1 MDFAEWEP
9 VYHQIVEEMGYSILD
24 DEASARLLRQLT
36 MNKTLIDPDELRP
49 LMRGRVN
56 IIGAAA
62 GPRDVEALEGTAIC
76 AGSAA
81 SAFIEASTI
90 PDILVT
96 DLDGKIEDQKECC
109 KMGSVAVIHAHG
121 DNHDL
126 VQSQIDGFEGPMI
139 ITTQSRPDLVLVNF
153 GGFTDGDRAVCMAR
167 HLGARDIHLIGFDF
181 RYPVIKEG
189 ENKDVKVKKLRW
201 AERIIFSMNP
211 SHVSLTSY

>member
-9 VYHQIVEEMGYSILD
+9 IYFQIIQDMGYSVLD

-36 MNKTLIDPDELRP
+36 VKNALIDPDELRP
-49 LMRGRVN
+49 LMKGRVN

-62 GPRDVEALEGTAIC
+62 RPKDIEAIEGTSIC

-81 SAFIEASTI
+81 SAFIGASKT

-96 DLDGKIEDQKECC
+96 DLDGIIDDQKECC
-109 KMGSVAVIHAHG
+109 KLGAVAVIHAHG

-126 VQSQIDGFEGPMI
+126 ILSHIDGFKCPMI
-139 ITTQSRPDLVLVNF
+139 ITTQSRPDLVLMNF

-167 HLGARDIHLIGFDF
+167 HLGARDINLIGFDF
-181 RYPVIKEG
+181 HNPVIKDG
-189 ENKDVKVKKLRW
+189 ENLEVKVKKLRW

-211 SHVSLTSY
+211 CHVSLTSP